1 MSPTCLD
8 KILNYEYWFDFRN
21 SWKDSIRVDL
31 KEIDGNT
38 RNWIDLAQDVNFRN
52 AVSNAALDLWVP

>member
-8 KILNYEYWFDFRN
+8 KILNYEYRFDFRN